1 MSEIARLRFDELPV
15 SEDIKKAVLDMGFET
30 ASPIQS
36 EAIPYLLEGRDV
48 IGQAQTGTGKTAA
61 FGIPMIEKVIA
72 FDKYVQGL
80 VLCPTRE
87 LAVQVTEEIKKL
99 AKYKK
104 GVYVT
109 TVYGGDSIDRQIKS
123 LKAGANIVVGTPGRV
138 IDLIERRALKLEK
151 VQMAV
156 LDEADEMLDMGF
168 RDDIESILQE
178 TNEDR
183 QTVLFSAT
191 MSKQIMALTS
201 RYQNDPKLVKVVKNE
216 ITNANI
222 EQLYFDVKGK
232 AKMEV
237 MTRLMDFYNVK
248 LALIF
253 CNQKKRVDEVVEEL
267 ILRGYAAEG
276 LHGDLRQT
284 QRTNV
289 MAKFRSGATTILV
302 ATDVAARGIDVND
315 IDAVFNY
322 DIPLDEEYYV
332 HRIGRTGRAGK
343 SGKAYTFVVG
353 AERNRLRD
361 IMNFTKVKID
371 KGVIPSFSDVV
382 GVKKG
387 MFIER
392 VQNAI
397 QEDDLALF
405 GDVYGSLTHA
415 GFSNEQIVAALV
427 KMTMGVA
434 KNEFADENL
443 EGDARGDRYGSRDS
457 GGRNDRFGSRDGG
470 RGNGSNGDRFGSRDG
485 RDSGSSRFGSRDGGS
500 RDGARS
506 YGSNDS
512 RAGSRDG
519 ARSFDRNDSRP
530 PRVGGDRP
538 RTGEDRGPRTDK
550 SGKPYRQDDNMVR
563 MFVNIGFD
571 EKISPANIVG
581 AFAGESGIPGNTL
594 GQINIF
600 DKYTFVDVPKEYA
613 TTVLNRMD
621 GASIKGKKVNVE
633 VAKPV

>member
-15 SEDIKKAVLDMGFET
+15 SEDIKKAVADMGFET

-36 EAIPYLLEGRDV
+36 EAIPSLLEGRDV

-104 GVYVT
+104 GVWVT
-109 TVYGGDSIDRQIKS
+109 TVYGGDSIERQIKS

-138 IDLIERRALKLEK
+138 IDLIERRALKLENVK
-151 VQMAV
+151 MAV

-178 TNEDR
+178 TNADR
-183 QTVLFSAT
+183 QTVFFSAT
-191 MSKQIMALTS
+191 MSKPIMALTT
-201 RYQNDPKLVKVVKNE
+201 RYQNNPVLVKVVKNE
-216 ITNANI
+216 ITNVNI

-237 MTRLMDFYNVK
+237 MTRLMDLHGIK
-248 LALIF
+248 LALVF
-253 CNQKKRVDEVVEEL
+253 CNQKKKVDEVVEEL
-267 ILRGYAAEG
+267 LLRGYTAEG
-276 LHGDLRQT
+276 LHGDLRQA
-284 QRTNV
+284 QRNNV
-289 MAKFRSGATTILV
+289 MSKFRSGLVSVLV

-315 IDAVFNY
+315 IEAVFNY

-343 SGKAYTFVVG
+343 TGKAFTLVVG
-353 AERNRLRD
+353 AERNRLRE
-361 IMNFTKVKID
+361 IMNYTKVKID
-371 KGVIPSFSDVV
+371 KGVIPTFSDVV

-387 MFIER
+387 MFIDR
-392 VQNAI
+392 VKAAVADGGL
-397 QEDDLALF
+397 ELF
-405 GDVYGSLTHA
+405 EDVYANLQHA
-415 GFSNEQIVAALV
+415 GLTVEQIIAGLV
-427 KMTMGVA
+427 KMNMGVV
-434 KNEFADENL
+434 KSEFADENL
-443 EGDARGDRYGSRDS
+443 DGENDRNR
-457 GGRNDRFGSRDGG
+457 GRNDRFESRP
-470 RGNGSNGDRFGSRDG
+470 SGDRFGRGDSRG
-485 RDSGSSRFGSRDGGS
+485 
-500 RDGARS
+500 
-506 YGSNDS
+506 NDS
-512 RAGSRDG
+512 RGGGR
-519 ARSFDRNDSRP
+519 FDRNDSRGGDS
-530 PRVGGDRP
+530 RGGDRFNRDPRGGDARPSGGDRFNRDSRDARP
-538 RTGEDRGPRTDK
+538 RTASSTDRPRSFEDRGPRSDK
-550 SGKPYRQDDNMVR
+550 AGKPYRQDENMVR

-581 AFAGESGIPGNTL
+581 AFAGETGIPGNTL

-613 TTVLNRMD
+613 STVLNRME
-621 GASIKGKKVNVE
+621 GAAIKGKRVNVE
-633 VAKPV
+633 IAKPV

>member
-61 FGIPMIEKVIA
+61 FGIPMIEKVVA
-72 FDKYVQGL
+72 FEKYVQGL

-99 AKYKK
+99 SKYKK
-104 GVYVT
+104 GVWVT
-109 TVYGGDSIDRQIKS
+109 TVYGGDSIERQIKS

-138 IDLIERRALKLEK
+138 IDLIERRALKLEN

-183 QTVLFSAT
+183 QTVFFSAT
-191 MSKQIMALTS
+191 MSKPIMALTS

-237 MTRLMDFYNVK
+237 MTRLMDFYGVK
-248 LALIF
+248 LALVF
-253 CNQKKRVDEVVEEL
+253 CNQKKKVDEVVEEL
-267 ILRGYAAEG
+267 VLRGYAAEG
-276 LHGDLRQT
+276 LHGDLRQA

-289 MAKFRSGATTILV
+289 MAKFRSGVVTILV

-315 IDAVFNY
+315 VDAVFNY

-343 SGKAYTFVVG
+343 SGKAYTLVVG

-361 IMNFTKVKID
+361 IMNYTKVKID

-397 QEDDLALF
+397 QDGDLDLF
-405 GDVYGSLTHA
+405 GDVFGALQHA
-415 GFSNEQIVAALV
+415 GFSTEQVVAALV
-427 KMTMGVA
+427 KMNMGVA

-443 EGDARGDRYGSRDS
+443 EGENDRNRRNDSRG
-457 GGRNDRFGSRDGG
+457 NDRFGSRDS
-470 RGNGSNGDRFGSRDG
+470 RGGDRFGNRDARGG
-485 RDSGSSRFGSRDGGS
+485 REGG
-500 RDGARS
+500 R
-506 YGSNDS
+506 
-512 RAGSRDG
+512 
-519 ARSFDRNDSRP
+519 FDRNDSR
-530 PRVGGDRP
+530 GGDRREGGRFDRDARP
-538 RTGEDRGPRTDK
+538 AAGAARTGDRQRSFEDRGPRTDK
-550 SGKPYRQDDNMVR
+550 AGKPYRQDANMVR

-600 DKYTFVDVPKEYA
+600 DKYSFVDVPKEYA
-613 TTVLNRMD
+613 TTVLNRME
-621 GASIKGKKVNVE
+621 GASIKGKRVNVE
-633 VAKPV
+633 IAKPA